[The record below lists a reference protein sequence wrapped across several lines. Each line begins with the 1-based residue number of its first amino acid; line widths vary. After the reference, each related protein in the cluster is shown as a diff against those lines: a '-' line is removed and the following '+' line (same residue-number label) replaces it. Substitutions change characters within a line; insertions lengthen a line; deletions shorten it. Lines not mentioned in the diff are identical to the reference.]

1 MSEQFEQLKRS
12 GNLPA
17 PSGVGLRVLLL
28 TRSEDCSLEDITR
41 TLELD
46 PQLAGWIVHFAN
58 AGSGTKRTPVSN
70 VLQATERLGIRTVCR
85 AALGFSLLTG
95 NRSGPCAPF
104 DYDRFW
110 SWSLANA
117 VAARLLSSELGMGVP
132 GDAFTLGFLARIGRL
147 ALSNMRPEQYR
158 EVETSVREDASL
170 DLASLERGIFRIQHR
185 ELGAALIEDWGL
197 PELFSEVILCQEQ
210 RIPDELEWPESRDY
224 LRLLAAS
231 SRMADVLL
239 AASEDAGSI
248 WPRVCESIYALGL
261 DGEDSHRLLDAVGE
275 VWAEWGSRLGIP
287 AQFTLRAGEVERRS
301 RSRRQAPQAGAE
313 GANQPLRILL
323 VDDDRVLL
331 RKMRRILEREGHRVT
346 VAENGRKALNIALK
360 APPQMVITDW
370 NMPEMDGLELCKS
383 LRRTDAGRK
392 LYVLILTGEDQ
403 EERLYEAFD
412 AGADDYL
419 LKSMSSKLLLARI
432 KPGQRVIGLQEQL
445 LREMDEKVRAN
456 RQLQQQ
462 RREFE
467 VASRTDALT
476 DLLNRRG
483 AMRLLGKE
491 WAATERTQLPLSV
504 ILIDIDHFKR
514 VNDEHGHDVGDEV
527 LRATA
532 RAINGALRT
541 SDTCTRLGGEEFLV
555 ICPNTPL
562 VGAEQLA
569 ERVRAA
575 IEANRVDFAS
585 FHGGITISLGISCHG
600 KGAESVDA
608 LLKSADEAVY
618 LAKRL
623 GRNRVCSAP
632 AADQDRRSA

>member
-1 MSEQFEQLKRS
+1 
-12 GNLPA
+12 
-17 PSGVGLRVLLL
+17 
-28 TRSEDCSLEDITR
+28 
-41 TLELD
+41 
-46 PQLAGWIVHFAN
+46 
-58 AGSGTKRTPVSN
+58 
-70 VLQATERLGIRTVCR
+70 
-85 AALGFSLLTG
+85 
-95 NRSGPCAPF
+95 
-104 DYDRFW
+104 
-110 SWSLANA
+110 
-117 VAARLLSSELGMGVP
+117 
-132 GDAFTLGFLARIGRL
+132 
-147 ALSNMRPEQYR
+147 
-158 EVETSVREDASL
+158 
-170 DLASLERGIFRIQHR
+170 
-185 ELGAALIEDWGL
+185 
-197 PELFSEVILCQEQ
+197 
-210 RIPDELEWPESRDY
+210 
-224 LRLLAAS
+224 
-231 SRMADVLL
+231 
-239 AASEDAGSI
+239 
-248 WPRVCESIYALGL
+248 
-261 DGEDSHRLLDAVGE
+261 
-275 VWAEWGSRLGIP
+275 
-287 AQFTLRAGEVERRS
+287 
-301 RSRRQAPQAGAE
+301 
-313 GANQPLRILL
+313 
-323 VDDDRVLL
+323 
-331 RKMRRILEREGHRVT
+331 
-346 VAENGRKALNIALK
+346 
-360 APPQMVITDW
+360 MVITDW